1 MGSSSTQSIRL
12 PLRRKRLVDIH
23 CHENKFRH
31 DALLIFYTS
40 IDLIFKFI
48 LDVSSTFEIIFESF
62 WLDKKCNQEQSVPL
76 LSVISLQSLE
86 YLDCSQVQVK
96 ALTLETDQ
104 DLISI
109 FLTLMVE

>member
-1 MGSSSTQSIRL
+1 MN
-12 PLRRKRLVDIH
+12 IH

-109 FLTLMVE
+109 FLTLMIE

>member
-12 PLRRKRLVDIH
+12 PVQRKRLVDIH

-40 IDLIFKFI
+40 FDLIEVYS
-48 LDVSSTFEIIFESF
+48 LDVSSKFEISFQSF
-62 WLDKKCNQEQSVPL
+62 WLDKKCKQEQSVPL

-96 ALTLETDQ
+96 ALTVETDQ
-104 DLISI
+104 DCSI
-109 FLTLMVE
+109 FLTLMIE